1 MLGLRYDD
9 RMDSNP
15 ARQYRNARRA
25 RAVLS
30 RIKKMFNNHEDIE
43 KSRNAMLDAGLYF
56 EFDSS
61 EIDEYIAKNVTETG
75 YKNTLQY
82 KDNPCDYHVFINEIN
97 INNNEMLYL
106 KIMEVRNERGI
117 ITNLEV
123 VSFHPA
129 DG

>member
-1 MLGLRYDD
+1 
-9 RMDSNP
+9 
-15 ARQYRNARRA
+15 
-25 RAVLS
+25 
-30 RIKKMFNNHEDIE
+30 
-43 KSRNAMLDAGLYF
+43 MLDAGLYF